1 LQISNLLTIAGN
13 INYWLPSFPPAPVAS
28 FTLLKKLDHAFSS
41 LLKGKDS
48 VSGETLPGFGFGNMG
63 MSRTEM
69 VRCKNLVEA
78 TRVAI
83 VEVLAKEGVEDESE
97 QTEESEVEKIEEEAD
112 VDMDVDDGS
121 TGNGLED
128 DEEDNI
134 EDKYAMDVGSVYEK
148 TIWQLG
154 ILIPED
160 TFVAR

>member
-1 LQISNLLTIAGN
+1 
-13 INYWLPSFPPAPVAS
+13 
-28 FTLLKKLDHAFSS
+28 
-41 LLKGKDS
+41 
-48 VSGETLPGFGFGNMG
+48 
-63 MSRTEM
+63 M